1 MSIVFFT
8 SLVRDR
14 VDRFSERGN
23 SPLLPLTSSWDFE
36 SPAYSNLDNLT
47 NKLESDEKEKIDTA
61 FKEALERLD
70 DNQNA
75 KKEDY
80 EEKLKEVETVEELR
94 KILVKSSKLSIED
107 SC

>member
-1 MSIVFFT
+1 MALCEGRSFLCDDHACYILDSQTVPKIPF
-8 SLVRDR
+8 
-14 VDRFSERGN
+14 
-23 SPLLPLTSSWDFE
+23 
-36 SPAYSNLDNLT
+36 DNLT